1 MPLYMDFHDLDQF
14 SDETLQQ
21 LKEGHKLD
29 LAVQSKYKVE
39 YKHYYVSKENKKA
52 FCVMEGPDKESCEA
66 VHREAHGVV
75 ACNIV
80 EVELNQYGAMMGLQ
94 VYNSDG
100 LHLHEDGTIDSGLRT
115 ILFISTLAF
124 TSNNRL
130 DGLKLSNHFL
140 DYSNELKEVLSRY
153 RGREIASGNNETIYA
168 FTSCASA
175 VHCGSLLQERISY
188 FNKKLD
194 DKKIRFETTI
204 AINAGEPVT
213 RESEFFGETLQLAR
227 RLSHTGKDGDMI
239 ISACVNEYAQPSVM
253 RTKKSLKI
261 TSLEDERFINRI
273 IGLLESKIKDENFK
287 IIELSELA
295 GISRPHLYRRVHNL
309 FGRSPNHLISEM
321 RLREAAKLIHKKFG
335 NISEIAYEVGY
346 NNPSY
351 FAKCFQK
358 RFGILPS
365 CYGMQ
370 KFLSSSQMGGVE

>member
-1 MPLYMDFHDLDQF
+1 MDFHDLDQF
-14 SDETLQQ
+14 SGETLQQ

-29 LAVQSKYKVE
+29 LAVQSKYNVE
-39 YKHYYVSKENKKA
+39 YKHYYISKGNKKA

-66 VHREAHGVV
+66 VHREAHGLV
-75 ACNIV
+75 ACNMV
-80 EVELNQYGAMMGLQ
+80 EVELNQYGVMMGLQ
-94 VYNSDG
+94 LYNSDG

-124 TSNNRL
+124 ASNSRL
-130 DGLKLSNHFL
+130 DGVQLSNHFL
-140 DYSNELKEVLSRY
+140 DYSNELKEVLSSY
-153 RGREIASGNNETIYA
+153 RGREVASGNDETIYA
-168 FTSCASA
+168 FTSCANA
-175 VHCGSLLQERISY
+175 VNCGSLLQERISGL
-188 FNKKLD
+188 NRKLE

-213 RESEFFGETLQLAR
+213 RDSKFFGETLQLAR

-239 ISACVNEYAQPSVM
+239 ISSCVHEHAQPSVM

-273 IGLLESKIKDENFK
+273 IGLLESKIRDEKFNV
-287 IIELSELA
+287 IELSEHA
-295 GISRPHLYRRVHNL
+295 GISRPHLYRRIHNL

-365 CYGMQ
+365 SYGME
-370 KFLSSSQMGGVE
+370 KFLSPSQTGGLQ